1 MIFEELMTSRQT
13 AETYDKIASFWSGE
27 EFCRAN
33 GIAQHRRALQ
43 FVAGAKEGRARQA
56 LDVGCGSS
64 GRLVELLLGEGFE
77 VEGLDVSAEM
87 VRLARVRHPGVR
99 FHLADICT
107 WELPQRYDFISAWD
121 SIWHAPLAEH
131 EGILNKLC
139 GGLKPGGV
147 LIFTCGGLDGPGER
161 VNDLMG
167 EPVYHATL
175 GLPRLLEIVA
185 GAGCVCR
192 HLEYDQHPEL
202 HVYFI
207 VQKSGELYPFAP
219 RTG

>member
-1 MIFEELMTSRQT
+1 MTPRQT

-27 EFCRAN
+27 EFNRAN
-33 GIAQHRRALQ
+33 GIAQHRRALH
-43 FVAGAKEGRARQA
+43 FVTMGKEGSSRQA

-64 GRLVELLLGEGFE
+64 GRMVELLLAEGFE
-77 VEGLDVSAEM
+77 VEGMDVSAEM
-87 VRLARVRHPGVR
+87 LRLARARHPGVT

-121 SIWHAPLAEH
+121 SLWHAPLAEH
-131 EGILNKLC
+131 EGILHKLC
-139 GGLKPGGV
+139 GGLNPGGV
-147 LIFTCGGLDGPGER
+147 LIFTSGGLDASEER
-161 VNDLMG
+161 CHELMG

-175 GLPRLLEIVA
+175 GLPRILELVA

-202 HVYFI
+202 HVYLI
-207 VQKSGELYPFAP
+207 VQKSGGEGDGPANRLAAAHA
-219 RTG
+219 